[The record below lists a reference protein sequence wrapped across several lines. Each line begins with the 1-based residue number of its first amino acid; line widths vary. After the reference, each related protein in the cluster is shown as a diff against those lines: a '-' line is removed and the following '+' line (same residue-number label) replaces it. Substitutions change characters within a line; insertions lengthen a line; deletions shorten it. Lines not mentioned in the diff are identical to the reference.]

1 MAILNQ
7 QSQMSIPVALS
18 VPATSEGIVRLL
30 EPATNSDIATFRIHR
45 ILFCARGPSET
56 AERQCFAFT
65 CSHGDSA
72 ENAIFQCHVFRCDI
86 PEAVP
91 KILYCFANTFRRVP
105 KPQRLSNSSISS
117 TELDFTF
124 SVSLD
129 FREDDGKG
137 GFFACPKDKDVFKFR
152 INTEKRLIISV
163 QQAGP
168 HEIKIER
175 CFGLLISPGRNVQH
189 SDMQLIEL

>member
-1 MAILNQ
+1 
-7 QSQMSIPVALS
+7 
-18 VPATSEGIVRLL
+18 
-30 EPATNSDIATFRIHR
+30 TNSDIASFRIHR
-45 ILFCARGPSET
+45 ILFCARGPNET
-56 AERQCFAFT
+56 TERQCFAFT

-72 ENAIFQCHVFRCDI
+72 DNSIVQCHVFRCDI

-105 KPQRLSNSSISS
+105 KPQQPPNPVCSA
-117 TELDFTF
+117 ELDFTF

-137 GFFACPKDKDVFKFR
+137 NYSACPKDKDVFKFR
-152 INTEKRLIISV
+152 INTEKRVIISV
-163 QQAGP
+163 QQTGP
-168 HEIKIER
+168 HEIRIER

-189 SDMQLIEL
+189 SDMQLIELISMGYAPDSKLYNIGGHWDPSE